1 MSAPVNIT
9 ESNFEAEVL
18 GSNEPIILDF
28 WAPWCGPCRA
38 VAPVLDRLATEFVG
52 RVKVGKVNV
61 DEQPV
66 LAAAFRVRGIPMLA
80 VMKDGRLVD
89 EAVGFSGAGAVMA
102 LFEKHARPAAAKTRA
117 A

>member
-1 MSAPVNIT
+1 MSSPVNIT

-38 VAPVLDRLATEFVG
+38 VAPVLDRLAADFAG

-61 DEQPV
+61 DSINNTDISANDKKQSLQLGV
-66 LAAAFRVRGIPMLA
+66 CLGC
-80 VMKDGRLVD
+80 
-89 EAVGFSGAGAVMA
+89 
-102 LFEKHARPAAAKTRA
+102 
-117 A
+117 